1 MKNKRLKILLL
12 LLITS
17 LSTISQNKVAVEFG
31 RNVFGYRS
39 QFTHQELYIRGVYEF
54 PTNHRGY
61 KQVGVGIKLFSNV
74 GDFDNVSEVIVY
86 SGYTWE
92 DVVLDRLNLSLNGSF
107 NLNSFNILLIPSLG
121 VQLQISYD
129 VVDGVSLFVNMDN
142 VGNLER
148 GELYP
153 DTLNRDF
160 LKQNISI
167 YGGVK
172 IDILDTR
179 Y

>member
-1 MKNKRLKILLL
+1 M
-12 LLITS
+12 
-17 LSTISQNKVAVEFG
+17 
-31 RNVFGYRS
+31 
-39 QFTHQELYIRGVYEF
+39 
-54 PTNHRGY
+54 
-61 KQVGVGIKLFSNV
+61 